1 MCTKQCNTTHSPYIC
16 WAFLHILSYSILV
29 SFLSIVG
36 CDISIGFMTYW
47 WVEPPYRWL
56 LGNRSYRHGQDALRL
71 VMQPRN
77 SWAGGGCFLW
87 LQHWGA
93 SPCLLAVTSICLC
106 FHHAYFFCFN
116 LRLSA

>member
-77 SWAGGGCFLW
+77 SWAGGGLLLVASALGCLPLSPGRDLYLPLFPSRLFFL
-87 LQHWGA
+87 
-93 SPCLLAVTSICLC
+93 
-106 FHHAYFFCFN
+106 F
-116 LRLSA
+116 